1 MEFWGNCKDECKG
14 EMPEP
19 ESEYNIAKDNDL
31 FNTAWSEGLY
41 DLRQFEAG
49 YCFTYDPPQQSR
61 SGVSNGLFF
70 MLGHK
75 HLIKEYVNDSQYLSR
90 DSSYLLYSFNIYL
103 HEKVGRF
110 IMKLNIFRVN
120 YFLNLGSIL
129 VKARHGNFGSIWT
142 HQHSSK
148 QRSYRDIFCADQR

>member
-1 MEFWGNCKDECKG
+1 
-14 EMPEP
+14 MPVP
-19 ESEYNIAKDNDL
+19 ESKYNIAQDNEV
-31 FNTAWSEGLY
+31 FNTAWSYGLY
-41 DLRQFEAG
+41 NMARWAAG
-49 YCFTYDPPQQSR
+49 FCFTYDPPEQSR

-75 HLIKEYVNDSQYLSR
+75 HLIKKYVNNSQYLSR
-90 DSSYLLYSFNIYL
+90 DSSYLLYSFNVYL

-110 IMKLNIFRVN
+110 SINLNIFHTFRGN